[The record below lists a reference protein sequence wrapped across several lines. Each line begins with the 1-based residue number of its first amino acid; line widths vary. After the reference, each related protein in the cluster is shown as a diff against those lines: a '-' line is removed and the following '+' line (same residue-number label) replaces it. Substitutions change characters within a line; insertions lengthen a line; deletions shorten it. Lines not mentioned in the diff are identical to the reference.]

1 MSSERH
7 FVTLI
12 TTIAAI
18 EVSDTI
24 HLLCRKE
31 KEILLKGK
39 ESLTDQRSNVQVR
52 QSRR

>member
-24 HLLCRKE
+24 HLLCRKRKRNIIE
-31 KEILLKGK
+31 RQRKSDRPEVKCASET
-39 ESLTDQRSNVQVR
+39 ES
-52 QSRR
+52 